1 MCRRFQLWLVARVF
15 TGFTSFLERRCA
27 MIRKTLGYGMVL
39 VVLVIAL
46 WVFGFR
52 PEMQAQQPAT
62 PPAAGAKYTVIDSDA
77 TNLIV
82 VDNKSNTLYFYSEDP
97 GKEVGG
103 ELHLRG
109 SLDLNEVGK
118 AVLHPK
124 SAK

>member
-1 MCRRFQLWLVARVF
+1 
-15 TGFTSFLERRCA
+15 
-27 MIRKTLGYGMVL
+27 MIRKTLACGMAL

-46 WVFGFR
+46 WVFGLR
-52 PEMQAQQPAT
+52 PQTQAQQPAA
-62 PPAAGAKYTVIDSDA
+62 PSAAGAKYTIVDSDA

-82 VDNKSNTLYFYSEDP
+82 VDNRSNTLYFYTEDP

-118 AVLHPK
+118 PVLHPK